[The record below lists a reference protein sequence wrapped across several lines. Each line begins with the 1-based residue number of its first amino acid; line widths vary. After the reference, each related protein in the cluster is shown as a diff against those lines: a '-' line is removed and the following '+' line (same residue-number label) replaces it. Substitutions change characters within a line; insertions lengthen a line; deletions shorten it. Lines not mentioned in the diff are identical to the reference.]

1 MAISLS
7 LEIREDLIC
16 ESRVWGGGHLEQ
28 REQNEAK
35 VGPGLQVANTV
46 GTPGQAGPGVRISVF
61 SAPGEEGDSRKELH
75 LSPLCLL

>member
-7 LEIREDLIC
+7 LEIREELIC
-16 ESRVWGGGHLEQ
+16 ESRGWEGRHLEK
-28 REQNEAK
+28 REHNKVK
-35 VGPGLQVANTV
+35 VGRGPQVANTV